1 MSARTSF
8 LSAEVSAEA
17 IREKPKKVV
26 PADALTER
34 GGSKVVFVVNEG
46 VVKMAPIKLGPAF
59 ANGFELV
66 EGPPPGTRI
75 VAQPPVQLADGQRIK
90 EKGS

>member
-1 MSARTSF
+1 
-8 LSAEVSAEA
+8 
-17 IREKPKKVV
+17 
-26 PADALTER
+26 
-34 GGSKVVFVVNEG
+34 
-46 VVKMAPIKLGPAF
+46 MAPIKVGPAF

-75 VAQPPVQLADGQRIK
+75 VVQPSAQLADGQRIK